1 MKQIYFDDG
10 VNPVVCV
17 QTCSSLE
24 EAKRWI
30 HERIGGYEVV
40 DPSAP
45 CSEDVM
51 ESSKTALYE
60 VFEGEPIAISEDG
73 EPTLVEPV
81 YRSPHFY
88 TV

>member
-17 QTCSSLE
+17 QTCSTLE

-30 HERIGGYEVV
+30 HERIGGYEI
-40 DPSAP
+40 DPYAP

-51 ESSKTALYE
+51 ESSLTALYE
-60 VFEGEPIAISEDG
+60 VFEGEPIAIGEDG
-73 EPTLVEPV
+73 EPTLVDPV
-81 YRSPHFY
+81 YSSPRFY